1 MKKENQITHNRLLV
15 EDMIEELI
23 EWNIENLADVFG
35 ARADTLTSL
44 QYTAIDRIFRYD
56 GIIPFEKK
64 TNGLVDLEYKEMV
77 ETKKEIGDYDE

>member
-1 MKKENQITHNRLLV
+1 MTTEDKIDELV
-15 EDMIEELI
+15 D
-23 EWNIENLADVFG
+23 WNIENLADLFG
-35 ARADTLTSL
+35 ARADILTSL

-64 TNGLVDLEYKEMV
+64 TNGLVELEYKEMV

>member
-1 MKKENQITHNRLLV
+1 M
-15 EDMIEELI
+15 EDKIEELI

-56 GIIPFEKK
+56 GVIPFEKK
-64 TNGLVDLEYKEMV
+64 TNGLVELEYKEMV
-77 ETKKEIGDYDE
+77 ETKKEIGYDDE

>member
-64 TNGLVDLEYKEMV
+64 TNGLVELEYKEMV

>member
-1 MKKENQITHNRLLV
+1 MMTNSM
-15 EDMIEELI
+15 EDKIEELI